1 MKETLKCAKCGKDA
15 NFALLK
21 NGAVIYLC
29 ERHYYGEENN
39 KKEETMKKETK
50 NKNTKETKNNV
61 KNNNKAKG
69 LYLLWEQGEGDCGGC
84 RYQKKCTEFVKAWE
98 EGKNPPPLAE
108 MRRCI
113 DKKWLFEAS
122 PELYEYLFPK
132 KKQPQ

>member
-1 MKETLKCAKCGKDA
+1 MKENTLKCAKCGKDA

-50 NKNTKETKNNV
+50 NKNNQETKNN
-61 KNNNKAKG
+61 KAQRISH
-69 LYLLWEQGEGDCGGC
+69 LWETSSDCATC
-84 RYQKKCTEFVKAWE
+84 RNRSKCIQFVKDWE
-98 EGKNPPPLAE
+98 EGKNPPPLAV

-113 DKKWLFEAS
+113 DYEWLWEVS
-122 PELYEYLFPK
+122 PDLYKYLFPK
-132 KKQPQ
+132 RRPPQ